1 MLNWLLWAPLASGV
15 LALVLPRTASRWI
28 VLLGTLLALGIS
40 IGIVV
45 DFGGGEAGLQH
56 VVDESWIP
64 DLGVR
69 YQLAVDGISVFL
81 VLMTTLLWTG
91 AVAFSALRGYPHDD
105 RSRLYF
111 FLIALAE
118 TAALGAFLAQDLLLF
133 VLFFDL
139 MLIPFFFLIG
149 TFGGENRIAATTKMI
164 VYTLVG
170 SLLMLVGAVATA
182 ILVSNQTGEL
192 SFSIPYL
199 RANLLSTGS
208 QYWVFCFFAAA
219 FLVKM
224 PSFPI
229 HGWMP
234 DAYRAA
240 PLPVLVVL
248 SAVLSKVG
256 AYGFLRVA
264 LPLFPAATSH
274 FQLVVMIVAVA
285 SILYGS
291 VMAFTQTNVRLVMGY
306 SSVAQLGFITLG
318 IFSLRPDG
326 ADGAVLQMVNHA
338 LVVAP
343 LFLIIAVLYQRSKTD
358 DLTRMGGLA
367 KRAPVLA
374 ALFLVATMANLA
386 IPGSSNFIG
395 EFYIL
400 NGVFQSKITFA
411 FIAAVGV
418 VLASFYG
425 LRLYQ
430 RTMHNELPDGVTS
443 REISWTEGLV
453 VAPLVAVIVALALW
467 PGLILDRGEA
477 AVTDKIGAVALA
489 DCGVR
494 GTYSNSSVGAPATA
508 GVVAGVPCASDY
520 GLTEGQAV
528 AAAWPPCNS
537 TVEKQGGGGA
547 VNRRLQLCR
556 TYRSEKGALGRP

>member
-15 LALVLPRTASRWI
+15 LALLAPRALSRWV
-28 VLLGTLLALGIS
+28 VLAGAVFTLGVA
-40 IGIVV
+40 IGLVA
-45 DFGGGEAGLQH
+45 DFSAGDPGLQH
-56 VVDESWIP
+56 AVDESWIP

-69 YQLAVDGISVFL
+69 YQLGVDGISVFL
-81 VLMTTLLWTG
+81 VLMTAVLWTG
-91 AVAFSALRGYPHDD
+91 ATAFSALRGYPHDD
-105 RSRLYF
+105 RSRLYY
-111 FLIALAE
+111 FLVALAE

-139 MLIPFFFLIG
+139 MLVPFFFLIG

-170 SLLMLVGAVATA
+170 SLLMLVAAIATA

-208 QYWVFCFFAAA
+208 QYWIFCFFAAA

-224 PSFPI
+224 PAFPI

-240 PLPVLVVL
+240 PLPVLVLL
-248 SAVLSKVG
+248 SGVLSKVG

-274 FQLVVMIVAVA
+274 FQELILVIAVA

-291 VMAFTQTNVRLVMGY
+291 AIAFTQTNVRLVVGY

-318 IFSLRPDG
+318 IFSLRADG
-326 ADGAVLQMVNHA
+326 ADGSVLQMVNHG
-338 LVVAP
+338 LIIAP
-343 LFLIIAVLYQRSKTD
+343 LFLIIAVLYERSRTE
-358 DLTRMGGLA
+358 DLTKMGGLA

-374 ALFLVATMANLA
+374 ALFLVVTMATLA
-386 IPGSSNFIG
+386 IPGSANFIG

-400 NGVFQSKITFA
+400 NGVFQSKIAFA
-411 FIAAVGV
+411 LIAAIGIA
-418 VLASFYG
+418 LAAFYA

-430 RTMHNELPDGVTS
+430 RTMHNELPEGTES
-443 REISWTEGLV
+443 RELAWTEGLV
-453 VAPLVAVIVALALW
+453 IAPLVAVIVALALY

-477 AVTDKIGAVALA
+477 SVTDKVGAVAVA
-489 DCGVR
+489 DCG
-494 GTYSNSSVGAPATA
+494 GTFANASSGGPASDVI
-508 GVVAGVPCASDY
+508 GDVPCAARY
-520 GLTEGQAV
+520 GITEEQAL
-528 AAAWPPCNS
+528 ASGHPC
-537 TVEKQGGGGA
+537 GGSRADGGY
-547 VNRRLQLCR
+547 VLVFCDDQ
-556 TYRSEKGALGRP
+556 

>member
-15 LALVLPRTASRWI
+15 LALLAPRALSRWV
-28 VLLGTLLALGIS
+28 VLAGAVFTLGVA
-40 IGIVV
+40 IGLVA
-45 DFGGGEAGLQH
+45 DFSAGDPGLQH
-56 VVDESWIP
+56 AVDESWIP

-69 YQLAVDGISVFL
+69 YQLGVDGISVFL
-81 VLMTTLLWTG
+81 VLMTAVLWTG
-91 AVAFSALRGYPHDD
+91 ATAFSALRGYPHDD
-105 RSRLYF
+105 RSRLYY
-111 FLIALAE
+111 FLVALAE

-139 MLIPFFFLIG
+139 MLVPFFFLIG

-170 SLLMLVGAVATA
+170 SLLMLVAAIATA

-208 QYWVFCFFAAA
+208 QYWIFCFFAAA

-224 PSFPI
+224 PAFPI

-240 PLPVLVVL
+240 PLPVLVLL
-248 SAVLSKVG
+248 SGVLSKVG

-274 FQLVVMIVAVA
+274 FQELILIIAVA

-291 VMAFTQTNVRLVMGY
+291 AIAFTQTNVRLVAGY

-318 IFSLRPDG
+318 IFSLRADG
-326 ADGAVLQMVNHA
+326 ADGSVLQMVNHG
-338 LVVAP
+338 LIIAP
-343 LFLIIAVLYQRSKTD
+343 LFLIIAVLYERSRTE
-358 DLTRMGGLA
+358 DLTKMGGLA

-374 ALFLVATMANLA
+374 ALFLVVTMATLA
-386 IPGSSNFIG
+386 IPGSANFIG

-400 NGVFQSKITFA
+400 NGVFQSKIAFA
-411 FIAAVGV
+411 LIAAIGIA
-418 VLASFYG
+418 LAAFYA

-430 RTMHNELPDGVTS
+430 RTMHNELPEGTES
-443 REISWTEGLV
+443 RELAWTEGLV
-453 VAPLVAVIVALALW
+453 IAPLVAVIVALALY

-477 AVTDKIGAVALA
+477 SVTDNVGAVAVA
-489 DCGVR
+489 DCG
-494 GTYSNSSVGAPATA
+494 GTFANASSGGPASDVVGD
-508 GVVAGVPCASDY
+508 VPCAGRY
-520 GLTEGQAV
+520 GITEEQAL
-528 AAAWPPCNS
+528 ASGHPC
-537 TVEKQGGGGA
+537 GGSRADGGY
-547 VNRRLQLCR
+547 VLVFCDDQ
-556 TYRSEKGALGRP
+556 